1 MSFDPESFREP
12 KKLSKTVRHK
22 LENTKQ
28 MIDWNNKIE
37 SEFQKSDY
45 RSRGFSGY
53 WSKHF
58 INDFVDSIF
67 NSGIVETQAKFA
79 DYKDE
84 HLPKSLF
91 KFFPPSEYS
100 LINLENNS
108 LFLSSPRNFND
119 PFDSFV
125 CIEAEKFKKI
135 YLLKKLK
142 ELSLISK
149 EEKEDKI
156 SEKEYYELFHS
167 WTKETEPPFIPNK
180 TRPKH
185 FIFAL
190 FDIRNKKNGSL
201 SALLYEI
208 VEEARRECRKKIDY
222 IRNMEFKISCFSNFE
237 DETELLKN
245 TTMWS
250 HYAENHQGFCI
261 KYKTDFNNLING
273 NAIRCGLFPINYTAK
288 VPQISPREL
297 MKLKYVGEEL
307 NLNRPALKT
316 AYKTM
321 TTKSRSWSYEKEWR
335 LILSKY
341 DSDIL
346 TNNTMP
352 FLDAEAIFLGAKIES
367 NLKKFLVQIATK
379 KEIPIYQTKLS
390 NETFELRLED
400 LYLRNLVKDEYR
412 NRSNII
418 DQFENQ
424 NDRHEKMNLL
434 CKERSRI

>member
-1 MSFDPESFREP
+1 
-12 KKLSKTVRHK
+12 
-22 LENTKQ
+22 

-37 SEFQKSDY
+37 SGFPKSDY
-45 RSRGFSGY
+45 RSRDFSGY
-53 WSKHF
+53 WTKHF

-67 NSGIVETQAKFA
+67 NSGIVETQEKYA
-79 DYKDE
+79 DYKNE

-142 ELSLISK
+142 ELNLISK
-149 EEKEDKI
+149 EEQEDKI
-156 SEKEYYELFHS
+156 SEKEYYELYYS

-180 TRPKH
+180 TRPMH

-201 SALLYEI
+201 SSLLYEI

-245 TTMWS
+245 TSMWS
-250 HYAENHQGFCI
+250 HYAGNHQGFSI
-261 KYKTDFNNLING
+261 KYKTDFNNVING
-273 NAIRCGLFPINYTAK
+273 KAIRCGLFPIHYTAK

-297 MKLKYVGEEL
+297 MRLKLSGEEYKL
-307 NLNRPALKT
+307 NKPVLKT

-335 LILSKY
+335 LILSNY

-346 TNNTMP
+346 TNNTIP
-352 FLDAEAIFLGAKIES
+352 FLEAEAIFLGARIES
-367 NLKKFLVQIATK
+367 NLKKFLVQIAEK

-400 LYLRNLVKDEYR
+400 LYLRNLEEDEYR
-412 NRSNII
+412 TRNNII
-418 DQFENQ
+418 YQFENQ
-424 NDRHEKMNLL
+424 NDRQEKMNLL
-434 CKERSRI
+434 NKERYNL

>member
-1 MSFDPESFREP
+1 M
-12 KKLSKTVRHK
+12 T
-22 LENTKQ
+22 
-28 MIDWNNKIE
+28 DWNNKIE
-37 SEFQKSDY
+37 SGFPISDY
-45 RSRGFSGY
+45 RSRNFSGY
-53 WSKHF
+53 WTKHY

-67 NSGIVETQAKFA
+67 NSSIVDTQEKYAN
-79 DYKDE
+79 YKNE

-100 LINLENNS
+100 LMNFENNS

-142 ELSLISK
+142 KLNLISN
-149 EEKEDKI
+149 EEQEDKI
-156 SEKEYYELFHS
+156 SEKEYYELYYS
-167 WTKETEPPFIPNK
+167 WTKETEPPFTLNK
-180 TRPKH
+180 TPPKH

-190 FDIRNKKNGSL
+190 FDIRNKKNDSL
-201 SALLYEI
+201 SSLLYEI

-237 DETELLKN
+237 DEMELLKN

-250 HYAENHQGFCI
+250 HYADNHKGFSI
-261 KYKTDFNNLING
+261 KYKTDFSNIING
-273 NAIRCGLFPINYTAK
+273 KAIKCGLFPIHYTAK
-288 VPQISPREL
+288 VPQVSPREL
-297 MKLKYVGEEL
+297 MKLVFSGEEL
-307 NLNRPALKT
+307 KLNRPILKT

-335 LILSKY
+335 LILSNY

-346 TNNTMP
+346 TNNTIP
-352 FLDAEAIFLGAKIES
+352 FLEAEAIFLGARIES
-367 NLKKFLVQIATK
+367 NLKKFLVQIAEK

-400 LYLRNLVKDEYR
+400 LYLRNLVEEEYR
-412 NRSNII
+412 TRSNII
-418 DQFENQ
+418 YQFENQ
-424 NDRHEKMNLL
+424 KDRQEKMSLL
-434 CKERSRI
+434 NKERYKI